1 MLQGELS
8 PFAAQGKPPGF
19 WPLESER
26 KLVHLVGL
34 MKKTGCA
41 LLFLFLALCASVFFN
56 LMFVAWLGAGEAES
70 VATSGFRAHMQE
82 ITVEDGKRGAG
93 KIAVIPVQGVIH
105 TQEQS
110 EWGTSMVDD
119 IKKALRA
126 AADDDDVRAVV
137 MAVDSPGGEVT
148 ASDIIYNE
156 ILKLRA
162 EKPVVVSMSSLGA
175 SGAYYLAC
183 ASDWIVAN
191 ATTFTGSI
199 GVIIQSLNYEQLFD
213 KVGLDAVVF
222 KSGKFKDM
230 LSGSRPM
237 SPEEKA
243 YVEGMVQQVYGR
255 FLDIVAN
262 ARKLPAG
269 ELRDG
274 LADGRILTGK
284 DAKEAGLVD
293 QIGYVEDAY
302 AKAREL
308 AGAPDAAVIR
318 YEPGLNFGRVL
329 RYLGAGANSKVELQ
343 LGALP
348 EFRLQPGCAYLLPEF
363 YAW

>member
-1 MLQGELS
+1 
-8 PFAAQGKPPGF
+8 
-19 WPLESER
+19 
-26 KLVHLVGL
+26 

-56 LMFVAWLGAGEAES
+56 LLFVAFLGAGEAES
-70 VATSGFRAHMQE
+70 VASSGWRSRLEE
-82 ITVEDGKRGAG
+82 ITLEDGKHGGG
-93 KIAVIPVQGVIH
+93 KIAVIPVQGIIH
-105 TQEQS
+105 TAEQN

-126 AADDDDVRAVV
+126 AAEDDDVKAVV

-156 ILKLRA
+156 VLKVRA
-162 EKPVVVSMSSLGA
+162 KKPVIVSMSSLGA

-191 ATTFTGSI
+191 PTTFTGSI

-237 SPEEKA
+237 TPEEKA
-243 YVEGMVQQVYGR
+243 YIEGMVQQVYGR

-262 ARKLPAG
+262 ARKLPAAQ
-269 ELRDG
+269 LRDG
-274 LADGRILTGK
+274 LADGRILTGT
-284 DAKEAGLVD
+284 DAKAAGLVD
-293 QIGYVEDAY
+293 QLGYIEDAY

-308 AGAPDAAVIR
+308 SDAPDAGVIR
-318 YEPGLNFGRVL
+318 YEPGINLGRVL
-329 RYLGAGANSKVELQ
+329 RLLGAGANSRVELQ
-343 LGALP
+343 LGAAP
-348 EFRLQPGCAYLLPEF
+348 SFRLQPGRAYLLPEF

>member
-1 MLQGELS
+1 MLLGELS
-8 PFAAQGKPPGF
+8 PFPAVGKPPAF
-19 WPLESER
+19 WLLESGG
-26 KLVHLVGL
+26 KLVHLGSF

-56 LMFVAWLGAGEAES
+56 LVFVALLGAGEAES
-70 VATSGFRAHMQE
+70 MATSGFRARMQE
-82 ITVEDGKRGAG
+82 TTMEDGKSGAG
-93 KIAVIPVQGVIH
+93 KIAVIPVQGIIH
-105 TQEQS
+105 TQDQA

-126 AADDDDVRAVV
+126 AADDDDVKAVV

-148 ASDIIYNE
+148 ASDILYNE
-156 ILKLRA
+156 ILKVRA
-162 EKPVVVSMSSLGA
+162 KKPVVVSMSSLGA
-175 SGAYYLAC
+175 SGAFYLAC
-183 ASDWIVAN
+183 GSDWIVAN

-230 LSGSRPM
+230 LSGSRQM
-237 SPEEKA
+237 TPEEQA

-274 LADGRILTGK
+274 LADGRILTGQ
-284 DAKEAGLVD
+284 DAQKAGLVD
-293 QIGYVEDAY
+293 QIGYIEDAY

-318 YEPGLNFGRVL
+318 YEPSLNLSRVL
-329 RYLGAGANSKVELQ
+329 RYLGAGASSKVEVQ
-343 LGALP
+343 LGAMP
-348 EFRLQPGCAYLLPEF
+348 SFRLEPGRIYLLPEF

>member
-1 MLQGELS
+1 
-8 PFAAQGKPPGF
+8 
-19 WPLESER
+19 
-26 KLVHLVGL
+26 
-34 MKKTGCA
+34 MKKTGCV

-56 LMFVAWLGAGEAES
+56 LVLVAVLGAGEAES
-70 VATSGFRAHMQE
+70 VASSGWRSRLEE
-82 ITVEDGKRGAG
+82 ITLEEGKHGGG
-93 KIAVIPVQGVIH
+93 KIAVIPVQGIIH
-105 TQEQS
+105 TAEQS

-126 AADDDDVRAVV
+126 AAEDDDVKAVV

-156 ILKLRA
+156 VLKVRA
-162 EKPVVVSMSSLGA
+162 LKPVIVSMSSLGA

-183 ASDWIVAN
+183 GSDWIVAN
-191 ATTFTGSI
+191 PTTFTGSI

-237 SPEEKA
+237 TPEEKA
-243 YVEGMVQQVYGR
+243 YIEGMVQQVYGR

-262 ARKLPAG
+262 ARKLPAAQ
-269 ELRDG
+269 LRDG
-274 LADGRILTGK
+274 LADGRILTGT

-293 QIGYVEDAY
+293 QLGYIEDAY

-308 AGAPDAAVIR
+308 SDAPDAGVIR
-318 YEPGLNFGRVL
+318 YEPRLNFGRVL
-329 RYLGAGANSKVELQ
+329 RFLGAGANSKVELQ
-343 LGALP
+343 LGAGP
-348 EFRLQPGCAYLLPEF
+348 SFRLQPGRAYLLPEF